1 MNGAF
6 FYTLA
11 DGSNHRQGGVFTA
24 ALPQPGRIP
33 LFSIPQD
40 PDSLAFA
47 LLSNSVAKNTLT
59 KTVAW
64 MPHSPHES
72 EPPQPGGLRA
82 LGDPVVLILSVG
94 FIIAFVLMSLFD
106 IDLVADS
113 ISSGFAWTALTLGTY
128 FQLLL
133 IATFF
138 IAIGLA
144 CTPAAKAKIGNL
156 DTPEMS
162 TFKWLSIILCTLL
175 AGGGVFFAAGEP
187 VYHFVVSP
195 PAFDAEAG
203 TAQAVSGALAQSFM
217 HWGFLA
223 WAVLGSLTAVVLAH
237 AHYVKGQPLQ
247 PRTLLY
253 PVFGKRLMQGT
264 LGGIVDACC
273 VIALVAGTV
282 GPIGFLATQ
291 VSFGLHEL
299 FGLPEGYIGQLI
311 ILALLASVYVASSL
325 SGVHRGIQMLSRFNV
340 FLALAIGAVIV
351 IFGPTLFLVN
361 TYAASMGAYVSEF
374 LSMATMTA
382 DTAPAWWMKWWT
394 VFFFAW
400 FIGYAPLMAIFV
412 ARISRGR
419 SVREM
424 IVAVA
429 VLAPIAT
436 TVWFTL
442 LGGSGIY
449 YQLTG
454 AIDLTEALN
463 NFQFD
468 VATLT
473 VAQALPG
480 GTLMALAILL
490 LTTIFV
496 ATTGD
501 SMSYA
506 IAMVSA
512 GHDRPNGILRA
523 FWGIA
528 MALMAAI
535 LLFMGAGQIGVL
547 QQFIVITAI
556 PVSLIILPSL
566 WKGPQA
572 AYAMAR
578 EQGIID

>member
-1 MNGAF
+1 MN
-6 FYTLA
+6 
-11 DGSNHRQGGVFTA
+11 
-24 ALPQPGRIP
+24 QPAQRAEGPSR
-33 LFSIPQD
+33 FS
-40 PDSLAFA
+40 
-47 LLSNSVAKNTLT
+47 
-59 KTVAW
+59 
-64 MPHSPHES
+64 
-72 EPPQPGGLRA
+72 
-82 LGDPVVLILSVG
+82 LGDPIVLVLSIG
-94 FIIAFVLMSLFD
+94 FIVAFLALSFYD
-106 IDLVADS
+106 IDLVANS
-113 ISSGFAWTALTLGTY
+113 ISAGFAWTALVLGSY

-133 IATFF
+133 LLTFF
-138 IAIGLA
+138 IAIGVAL
-144 CTPAAKAKIGNL
+144 TPAAKAKIGNL
-156 DTPEMS
+156 DAPEMS

-187 VYHFVVSP
+187 VYHFVVTP
-195 PAFDAEAG
+195 PAFDTEAG
-203 TAQAVSGALAQSFM
+203 TAEAVSGALAQSFM
-217 HWGFLA
+217 HWGFMA

-253 PVFGKRLMQGT
+253 PIFGERLMRGP
-264 LGGIVDACC
+264 LGGLVDACC

-299 FGLPEGYIGQLI
+299 FGLPEGYTGQLM
-311 ILALLASVYVASSL
+311 ILAVLGTIYVLSSM
-325 SGVHRGIQMLSRFNV
+325 SGVHKGIQLLSRFNV
-340 FLALAIGAVIV
+340 LLALAIGAVI
-351 IFGPTLFLVN
+351 IMFGPTLFLVN
-361 TYAASMGAYVSEF
+361 TYVSSMGAYVSEF
-374 LSMATMTA
+374 FTMATMTSE
-382 DTAPAWWMKWWT
+382 TAPAWWMQWWT

-419 SVREM
+419 SIREM
-424 IVAVA
+424 ILAVA

-454 AIDLTEALN
+454 VIDLTEALN

-480 GTLMALAILL
+480 GTWMALAILL

-506 IAMVSA
+506 IAVVGA
-512 GHDRPNGILRA
+512 GHDDPSPYMRA

-528 MALMAAI
+528 MALMAAV
-535 LLFMGAGQIGVL
+535 LLYMGAGQIGAL

-556 PVSLIILPSL
+556 PVSLILLPSL
-566 WKGPQA
+566 WNGPQA

>member
-1 MNGAF
+1 MP
-6 FYTLA
+6 
-11 DGSNHRQGGVFTA
+11 D
-24 ALPQPGRIP
+24 P
-33 LFSIPQD
+33 L
-40 PDSLAFA
+40 
-47 LLSNSVAKNTLT
+47 NKNT
-59 KTVAW
+59 
-64 MPHSPHES
+64 SPS
-72 EPPQPGGLRA
+72 GLRA
-82 LGDPVVLILSVG
+82 LGDPIVLILSIG
-94 FIIAFVLMSLFD
+94 FIAVFVLLSIL
-106 IDLVADS
+106 DS
-113 ISSGFAWTALTLGTY
+113 DGLASSIGTGFGWTAQVLGTY

-133 IATFF
+133 LVTFLIALGV
-138 IAIGLA
+138 AVSPSA
-144 CTPAAKAKIGNL
+144 RARIGNL
-156 DTPEMS
+156 DAPEMS

-187 VYHFVVSP
+187 VYHFVVTP
-195 PAFDAEAG
+195 PAFDTEAG
-203 TAQAVSGALAQSFM
+203 TPEAVAGALAQSFM

-237 AHYVKGQPLQ
+237 AHYVKGQPLK

-253 PVFGKRLMQGT
+253 PVLGERLMRGS
-264 LGGIVDACC
+264 LGGVVDACC

-299 FGLPEGYIGQLI
+299 FGMTEGFAGQLI
-311 ILALLASVYVASSL
+311 ILVVLAAVYVASSV
-325 SGVHRGIQMLSRFNV
+325 SGVHRGIQVLSRFNV
-340 FLALAIGAVIV
+340 FLALAIGAVILV
-351 IFGPTLFLVN
+351 FGPTLFLVN
-361 TYAASMGAYVSEF
+361 SYAAGMGAYIGDF
-374 LSMATMTA
+374 FTMATMTA
-382 DTAPAWWMKWWT
+382 ETAPGWWMKWWT
-394 VFFFAW
+394 IFFFAW

-419 SVREM
+419 TIREV
-424 IVAVA
+424 ILAVA
-429 VLAPIAT
+429 VMAPIAT

-512 GHDRPNGILRA
+512 GHDEPSSLLRA
-523 FWGIA
+523 FWGIV
-528 MALMAAI
+528 MALMAGI
-535 LLFMGAGQIGVL
+535 LLFMGAGQISVL

-556 PVSLIILPSL
+556 PVSLILLPTL

-572 AYAMAR
+572 ARDMAR
-578 EQGIID
+578 EQGLA

>member
-1 MNGAF
+1 MNHPANTSEG
-6 FYTLA
+6 T
-11 DGSNHRQGGVFTA
+11 SR
-24 ALPQPGRIP
+24 
-33 LFSIPQD
+33 FS
-40 PDSLAFA
+40 
-47 LLSNSVAKNTLT
+47 
-59 KTVAW
+59 
-64 MPHSPHES
+64 
-72 EPPQPGGLRA
+72 
-82 LGDPVVLILSVG
+82 LGDPIVLVLSIG
-94 FIIAFVLMSLFD
+94 FIVAFLGLSFYD
-106 IDLVADS
+106 IDLVANS
-113 ISSGFAWTALTLGTY
+113 ISAGFAWTALVLGSY

-133 IATFF
+133 LLTFF

-144 CTPAAKAKIGNL
+144 VTPAAKAKIGNL
-156 DTPEMS
+156 DAPEMS

-187 VYHFVVSP
+187 VYHFVVTP
-195 PAFDAEAG
+195 PAFNTEAG
-203 TAQAVSGALAQSFM
+203 TAEAVSSALAQSFM

-253 PVFGKRLMQGT
+253 PVFGERLMRGP
-264 LGGIVDACC
+264 LGGVVDACC

-299 FGLPEGYIGQLI
+299 FGLPEGYLGQLI
-311 ILALLASVYVASSL
+311 ILAVLGCIYVLSSM
-325 SGVHRGIQMLSRFNV
+325 SGVHRGIQLLSRFNV
-340 FLALAIGAVIV
+340 LLALAIGAVIIV
-351 IFGPTLFLVN
+351 FGPTLFLVN
-361 TYAASMGAYVSEF
+361 TYVSSMGAYISKF
-374 LSMATMTA
+374 FTMATMTA
-382 DTAPAWWMKWWT
+382 DTAPAWWMQWWT

-419 SVREM
+419 SIREM
-424 IVAVA
+424 ILAVA

-442 LGGSGIY
+442 LGGSGVY

-454 AIDLTEALN
+454 VIDLTEALN

-480 GTLMALAILL
+480 GTWMALAILL

-506 IAMVSA
+506 IAVVGA
-512 GHDRPNGILRA
+512 GHDDPSPYVRA

-528 MALMAAI
+528 MALMAAV
-535 LLFMGAGQIGVL
+535 LLYMGAGQIGAL

-556 PVSLIILPSL
+556 PVSLILLPSL
-566 WKGPQA
+566 WNGPQA

-578 EQGIID
+578 EQGIIE

>member
-1 MNGAF
+1 MNHPANTSEG
-6 FYTLA
+6 T
-11 DGSNHRQGGVFTA
+11 SR
-24 ALPQPGRIP
+24 
-33 LFSIPQD
+33 FS
-40 PDSLAFA
+40 
-47 LLSNSVAKNTLT
+47 
-59 KTVAW
+59 
-64 MPHSPHES
+64 
-72 EPPQPGGLRA
+72 
-82 LGDPVVLILSVG
+82 LGDPIVLVLSIG
-94 FIIAFVLMSLFD
+94 FIVAFLGLSFYD
-106 IDLVADS
+106 IDLVANS
-113 ISSGFAWTALTLGTY
+113 ISAGFAWTALVLGSY

-133 IATFF
+133 LLTFF

-144 CTPAAKAKIGNL
+144 VTPAAKAKIGNL
-156 DTPEMS
+156 DAPEMS

-187 VYHFVVSP
+187 VYHFVVTP
-195 PAFDAEAG
+195 PAFDTEAG
-203 TAQAVSGALAQSFM
+203 TAEAVSSALAQSFM

-253 PVFGKRLMQGT
+253 PVFGERLMRGP
-264 LGGIVDACC
+264 LGGVVDACC

-299 FGLPEGYIGQLI
+299 FGLPEGYLGQLI
-311 ILALLASVYVASSL
+311 ILAVLGCIYVLSSM
-325 SGVHRGIQMLSRFNV
+325 SGVHRGIQLLSRFNV
-340 FLALAIGAVIV
+340 LLALAIGAVIIV
-351 IFGPTLFLVN
+351 FGPTLFLVN
-361 TYAASMGAYVSEF
+361 TYVSSMGAYISNF
-374 LSMATMTA
+374 FTMATMTA
-382 DTAPAWWMKWWT
+382 DTAPAWWMQWWT

-419 SVREM
+419 SIREM
-424 IVAVA
+424 ILAVA

-454 AIDLTEALN
+454 VIDLAEALN

-480 GTLMALAILL
+480 GTWMALAILL

-506 IAMVSA
+506 IAVVGA
-512 GHDRPNGILRA
+512 GHDDPSPYVRA

-528 MALMAAI
+528 MALMAAV
-535 LLFMGAGQIGVL
+535 LLYMGAGQIGAL

-556 PVSLIILPSL
+556 PVSLILLPSL
-566 WKGPQA
+566 WNGPQA

-578 EQGIID
+578 EQGIIE

>member
-1 MNGAF
+1 MN
-6 FYTLA
+6 
-11 DGSNHRQGGVFTA
+11 
-24 ALPQPGRIP
+24 QPVPNEGRI
-33 LFSIPQD
+33 QR
-40 PDSLAFA
+40 
-47 LLSNSVAKNTLT
+47 T
-59 KTVAW
+59 
-64 MPHSPHES
+64 
-72 EPPQPGGLRA
+72 
-82 LGDPVVLILSVG
+82 LGDPIVLLLSIG
-94 FIIAFVLMSLFD
+94 FIIAFLALSLYD
-106 IDLVADS
+106 IELVADS
-113 ISSGFAWTALTLGTY
+113 ISAGFAWTALVLGSY

-133 IATFF
+133 LLTFF

-144 CTPAAKAKIGNL
+144 ATPAASAKIGNL
-156 DTPEMS
+156 DAPEIS

-187 VYHFVVSP
+187 VYHFVVTP
-195 PAFDAEAG
+195 PAFDTEAG
-203 TAQAVSGALAQSFM
+203 TAEAVSGALAQSFM
-217 HWGFLA
+217 HWGFMA

-253 PVFGKRLMQGT
+253 PILGERLMRGP
-264 LGGIVDACC
+264 LGAVVDACC
-273 VIALVAGTV
+273 VIAVVAGTV

-299 FGLPEGYIGQLI
+299 FGLPEGYPGQLI
-311 ILALLASVYVASSL
+311 ILAVLGSVYVLSSM
-325 SGVHRGIQMLSRFNV
+325 SGVHKGIQLLSRFNV
-340 FLALAIGAVIV
+340 LLALAIGAAIFV
-351 IFGPTLFLVN
+351 FGPTLFLVN
-361 TYAASMGAYVSEF
+361 TYVASMGAYASEF
-374 LSMATMTA
+374 FTMATMTA
-382 DTAPAWWMKWWT
+382 DTAPAWWMQWWT

-419 SVREM
+419 SIREM
-424 IVAVA
+424 ILAVA

-449 YQLTG
+449 YQLNG
-454 AIDLTEALN
+454 VIDLTDALN

-480 GTLMALAILL
+480 GTWMALAILL

-506 IAMVSA
+506 IAVVGA
-512 GHDRPNGILRA
+512 GHDNPSPYIRA

-528 MALMAAI
+528 MALMAAV
-535 LLFMGAGQIGVL
+535 LLYMGAGQIGAL

-556 PVSLIILPSL
+556 PVSLILLPSL
-566 WKGPQA
+566 WNGPQA

-578 EQGIID
+578 EQGIIK

>member
-1 MNGAF
+1 MN
-6 FYTLA
+6 
-11 DGSNHRQGGVFTA
+11 
-24 ALPQPGRIP
+24 QPAPNEGRI
-33 LFSIPQD
+33 QR
-40 PDSLAFA
+40 
-47 LLSNSVAKNTLT
+47 T
-59 KTVAW
+59 
-64 MPHSPHES
+64 
-72 EPPQPGGLRA
+72 
-82 LGDPVVLILSVG
+82 LGDPIVLLLSIG
-94 FIIAFVLMSLFD
+94 FIVAFLALSLYD
-106 IDLVADS
+106 IELVADS
-113 ISSGFAWTALTLGTY
+113 ISAGFAWTALVLGSY

-133 IATFF
+133 LLTFF

-144 CTPAAKAKIGNL
+144 ATPAASAKIGNL
-156 DTPEMS
+156 DAPEIS

-187 VYHFVVSP
+187 VYHFVVTP
-195 PAFDAEAG
+195 PAFDTEAG
-203 TAQAVSGALAQSFM
+203 TAEAVSGALAQSFM
-217 HWGFLA
+217 HWGFMA

-253 PVFGKRLMQGT
+253 PILGERLMRGP
-264 LGGIVDACC
+264 LGAVVDACC
-273 VIALVAGTV
+273 VIAVVAGTV

-299 FGLPEGYIGQLI
+299 FGLPEGYTGQLI
-311 ILALLASVYVASSL
+311 ILAVLGSVYVLSSM
-325 SGVHRGIQMLSRFNV
+325 SGIHKGIQLLSRFNV
-340 FLALAIGAVIV
+340 LLALAIGAAIFV
-351 IFGPTLFLVN
+351 FGPTLFLVN
-361 TYAASMGAYVSEF
+361 TYVASMGAYASEF
-374 LSMATMTA
+374 FTMATMTA
-382 DTAPAWWMKWWT
+382 DTAPAWWMQWWT

-419 SVREM
+419 SIREM
-424 IVAVA
+424 ILAVA

-449 YQLTG
+449 YQLNG
-454 AIDLTEALN
+454 VIDLTDALN

-480 GTLMALAILL
+480 GTWMALAILL

-506 IAMVSA
+506 IAVVGA
-512 GHDRPNGILRA
+512 GHDNPSPYIRA

-528 MALMAAI
+528 MALMAAV
-535 LLFMGAGQIGVL
+535 LLYMGAGQIGAL

-556 PVSLIILPSL
+556 PVSLILLPSL
-566 WKGPQA
+566 WNGPQA

-578 EQGIID
+578 EQGIIT

>member
-1 MNGAF
+1 MNQPPRHAE
-6 FYTLA
+6 
-11 DGSNHRQGGVFTA
+11 GSSR
-24 ALPQPGRIP
+24 
-33 LFSIPQD
+33 FS
-40 PDSLAFA
+40 
-47 LLSNSVAKNTLT
+47 
-59 KTVAW
+59 
-64 MPHSPHES
+64 
-72 EPPQPGGLRA
+72 
-82 LGDPVVLILSVG
+82 LGDPIVLLLSIG
-94 FIIAFVLMSLFD
+94 FIVAFLGLSFYD
-106 IDLVADS
+106 IERVASS
-113 ISSGFAWTALTLGTY
+113 ISAGFAWTALVLGSY

-133 IATFF
+133 LLTFF
-138 IAIGLA
+138 IAMGVAL
-144 CTPAAKAKIGNL
+144 TPAAKAKIGNL
-156 DTPEMS
+156 DAPEMS

-187 VYHFVVSP
+187 VYHFVVTP
-195 PAFDAEAG
+195 PAFDTEPG
-203 TAQAVSGALAQSFM
+203 TANAVAGALGQSFM
-217 HWGFLA
+217 HWGFMA

-253 PVFGKRLMQGT
+253 PVLGERLMRGP
-264 LGGIVDACC
+264 LGSIVDACC

-299 FGLPEGYIGQLI
+299 FGLPEGYTGQLI
-311 ILALLASVYVASSL
+311 ILGVLGAIYVLSSM
-325 SGVHRGIQMLSRFNV
+325 SGVHKGIQLLSRFNV
-340 FLALAIGAVIV
+340 LLALAIGAVIIV
-351 IFGPTLFLVN
+351 FGPTLFLVN
-361 TYAASMGAYVSEF
+361 TYLSSMGAYISEF
-374 LSMATMTA
+374 FTMATMTA
-382 DTAPAWWMKWWT
+382 ETAPAWWMQWWT

-419 SVREM
+419 SIREM

-454 AIDLTEALN
+454 VIDLSEALN

-480 GTLMALAILL
+480 GTWMALAILL

-506 IAMVSA
+506 IAVVGA
-512 GHDRPNGILRA
+512 GHDAPSPYMRA

-528 MALMAAI
+528 MALMAAV
-535 LLFMGAGQIGVL
+535 LLYMGAGQISAL

-556 PVSLIILPSL
+556 PVSLILLPSL
-566 WKGPQA
+566 WNGPQA

-578 EQGIID
+578 EQGIIDDR

>member
-1 MNGAF
+1 MN
-6 FYTLA
+6 
-11 DGSNHRQGGVFTA
+11 
-24 ALPQPGRIP
+24 QPAQRAEGPSR
-33 LFSIPQD
+33 FS
-40 PDSLAFA
+40 
-47 LLSNSVAKNTLT
+47 
-59 KTVAW
+59 
-64 MPHSPHES
+64 
-72 EPPQPGGLRA
+72 
-82 LGDPVVLILSVG
+82 LGDPIVLVLSIG
-94 FIIAFVLMSLFD
+94 FIVAFLALSFYD
-106 IDLVADS
+106 IDLVANS
-113 ISSGFAWTALTLGTY
+113 ISAGFAWTALVLGSY

-133 IATFF
+133 LLTFF
-138 IAIGLA
+138 IAIGVAL
-144 CTPAAKAKIGNL
+144 TPAAKAKIGNL
-156 DTPEMS
+156 DAPEIS

-187 VYHFVVSP
+187 VYHFVVTP
-195 PAFDAEAG
+195 PAFDTEAG
-203 TAQAVSGALAQSFM
+203 TAEAVSGALAQSFM
-217 HWGFLA
+217 HWGFMA

-253 PVFGKRLMQGT
+253 PVLGERLMRGP
-264 LGGIVDACC
+264 LGGLVDACC

-299 FGLPEGYIGQLI
+299 FGLPEGYTGQLM
-311 ILALLASVYVASSL
+311 ILAVLGTVYVLSSM
-325 SGVHRGIQMLSRFNV
+325 SGVHKGIQLLSRFNV
-340 FLALAIGAVIV
+340 LLALAIGAVIIV
-351 IFGPTLFLVN
+351 FGPTLFLVN
-361 TYAASMGAYVSEF
+361 TYVSSMGAYVSEF
-374 LSMATMTA
+374 FTMATMTA
-382 DTAPAWWMKWWT
+382 ETAPAWWMQWWT

-419 SVREM
+419 SIREM
-424 IVAVA
+424 ILAVA

-454 AIDLTEALN
+454 VIDLTEALN

-480 GTLMALAILL
+480 GTWMALAILL

-506 IAMVSA
+506 IAVVGA
-512 GHDRPNGILRA
+512 GHDDPSPYMRA

-528 MALMAAI
+528 MALMAAV
-535 LLFMGAGQIGVL
+535 LLYMGAGQIGAL

-556 PVSLIILPSL
+556 PVSLILLPSL
-566 WKGPQA
+566 WNGPQA

>member
-1 MNGAF
+1 MNQPPNAEG
-6 FYTLA
+6 
-11 DGSNHRQGGVFTA
+11 RQ
-24 ALPQPGRIP
+24 AL
-33 LFSIPQD
+33 S
-40 PDSLAFA
+40 
-47 LLSNSVAKNTLT
+47 
-59 KTVAW
+59 
-64 MPHSPHES
+64 
-72 EPPQPGGLRA
+72 
-82 LGDPVVLILSVG
+82 LGDPLVLTLSIG
-94 FIIAFVLMSLFD
+94 FIVAFLALSFYD
-106 IDLVADS
+106 IDLVANS
-113 ISSGFAWTALTLGTY
+113 ISTGFAWTARVLGSY

-133 IATFF
+133 LLTFF
-138 IAIGLA
+138 IAIGVA
-144 CTPAAKAKIGNL
+144 ISPASTAKIGNL
-156 DTPEMS
+156 DAPEMS

-187 VYHFVVSP
+187 VYHFVVTP
-195 PAFDAEAG
+195 PAFDTEPG
-203 TAQAVSGALAQSFM
+203 TAEAVSGALAQSFM
-217 HWGFLA
+217 HWGFMA

-253 PVFGKRLMQGT
+253 PVLGERLMRGP
-264 LGGIVDACC
+264 LGGVVDACC
-273 VIALVAGTV
+273 VIAVVAGTV

-299 FGLPEGYIGQLI
+299 FGLPEGYTGQLI
-311 ILALLASVYVASSL
+311 ILAVLGTVYVLSSM
-325 SGVHRGIQMLSRFNV
+325 SGVHKGIQLLSRFNV
-340 FLALAIGAVIV
+340 LLALAIGAAIF

-361 TYAASMGAYVSEF
+361 TYVASMGAYASEF
-374 LSMATMTA
+374 FTMATMTA
-382 DTAPAWWMKWWT
+382 ETAPAWWMQWWT

-419 SVREM
+419 SIRQM
-424 IVAVA
+424 ILAVA

-449 YQLTG
+449 YQLNDV
-454 AIDLTEALN
+454 IDLTEALN

-480 GTLMALAILL
+480 GTWMALAILL

-506 IAMVSA
+506 IAVVGA
-512 GHDRPNGILRA
+512 GHDAPSPYIRA

-528 MALMAAI
+528 MALMAAV
-535 LLFMGAGQIGVL
+535 LLYMGAGQIGAL

-556 PVSLIILPSL
+556 PVSLILLPSL
-566 WKGPQA
+566 WNGPQA

-578 EQGIID
+578 EQGIIQ

>member
-1 MNGAF
+1 MNQPAP
-6 FYTLA
+6 A
-11 DGSNHRQGGVFTA
+11 SEGSSR
-24 ALPQPGRIP
+24 
-33 LFSIPQD
+33 FS
-40 PDSLAFA
+40 
-47 LLSNSVAKNTLT
+47 
-59 KTVAW
+59 
-64 MPHSPHES
+64 
-72 EPPQPGGLRA
+72 
-82 LGDPVVLILSVG
+82 LGDPIVLVLSIG
-94 FIIAFVLMSLFD
+94 FIVAFLALSFYD
-106 IDLVADS
+106 IDLVASS
-113 ISSGFAWTALTLGTY
+113 ISTGFAWTALVLGSY

-133 IATFF
+133 LLTFF

-144 CTPAAKAKIGNL
+144 VTPAAKAKIGNL
-156 DTPEMS
+156 DAPEMS

-187 VYHFVVSP
+187 IYHFVVTP
-195 PAFDAEAG
+195 PAFDTEAG
-203 TAQAVSGALAQSFM
+203 TADAVSSALAQSFM

-253 PVFGKRLMQGT
+253 PVFGERLMRGP
-264 LGGIVDACC
+264 LGGVVDACC

-299 FGLPEGYIGQLI
+299 FGLPEGYTGQLI
-311 ILALLASVYVASSL
+311 ILAVLGCIYVLSSM
-325 SGVHRGIQMLSRFNV
+325 SGIHRGIQLLSRFNV
-340 FLALAIGAVIV
+340 LLALAIGAIIIV
-351 IFGPTLFLVN
+351 FGPTLFLVN
-361 TYAASMGAYVSEF
+361 TYVSSMGAYVSEF
-374 LSMATMTA
+374 FTMATMTA

-419 SVREM
+419 SIREM
-424 IVAVA
+424 ILAVA
-429 VLAPIAT
+429 ILAPIAT

-454 AIDLTEALN
+454 VIDLTEALN

-480 GTLMALAILL
+480 GTWMALAILL

-506 IAMVSA
+506 IAVVGA
-512 GHDRPNGILRA
+512 GHDDPSPYMRA

-528 MALMAAI
+528 MALMAAV
-535 LLFMGAGQIGVL
+535 LLYMGAGQIGAL

-556 PVSLIILPSL
+556 PVSLILLPSL
-566 WKGPQA
+566 WNGPQA

-578 EQGIID
+578 EQGIIE